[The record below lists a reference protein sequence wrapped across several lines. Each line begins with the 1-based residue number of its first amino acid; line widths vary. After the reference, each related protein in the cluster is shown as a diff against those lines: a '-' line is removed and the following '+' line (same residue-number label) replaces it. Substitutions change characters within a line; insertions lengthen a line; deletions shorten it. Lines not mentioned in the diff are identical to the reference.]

1 MSSKWI
7 VGDGWAVDA
16 DTIVCIKKDNGSITM
31 HTDTDS
37 AYLYTDKYMTEYY
50 EITEIMYSS
59 ILHYISDCK
68 LPDDLREY
76 LGLNTRRTKRLE
88 LAYSAFIN
96 LENLSKTIHANIK
109 IKNNEAEEDTNA
121 G

>member
-37 AYLYTDKYMTEYY
+37 AYLYTDRKPGAT
-50 EITEIMYSS
+50 
-59 ILHYISDCK
+59 
-68 LPDDLREY
+68 
-76 LGLNTRRTKRLE
+76 
-88 LAYSAFIN
+88 
-96 LENLSKTIHANIK
+96 
-109 IKNNEAEEDTNA
+109 
-121 G
+121 